1 MKQFGRQLKLVIG
14 NQDEAF
20 EVTNLR
26 VTFDV
31 KKTLSSEPNPAII
44 RIYNLNTSHR
54 NLLTSKVFNRV
65 ALSVGYDEL
74 RLIYSGDIIDAKI
87 TESAE
92 DLICELACGD
102 GFSAYTSSLINKTLA
117 AGNSD
122 ADILKE
128 NAQAMGIEIGITELP
143 NDRQLPRG
151 KVMFTDAREI
161 LHKIAKNNQADWSVQ
176 DGQLTLL
183 PKNKVVTDNE
193 GFILSQET
201 GLIGKPEKN
210 ETGLVITCLC
220 NPALKIGALVR
231 INAMTTELNGDYKI
245 IELSHM
251 GDFMEKD
258 WYSKLVCIGGEF
270 NKVKL

>member
-102 GFSAYTSSLINKTLA
+102 GFSAYTSSLVNKTLA

-128 NAQAMGIEIGITELP
+128 NAQAMGIEIGITELS

-231 INAMTTELNGDYKI
+231 INSMTTELNGDYKI